1 MANIPRAE
9 NIDYNCSNLKIARAL
24 HAMLASDENKN
35 TTYNLGFA
43 PQLIEKSVFCGL
55 GSSRWSFWNNIII
68 AFSDLPAY
76 YGTLTP
82 EIANF
87 ICMMYE
93 HKGVIECEFD
103 DNEPGMDYSA
113 HVTCKITSN
122 GRDISVEKI
131 SETPLN
137 KLN

>member
-1 MANIPRAE
+1 MANISQAE

-24 HAMLASDENKN
+24 HAMLASDENKDA
-35 TTYNLGFA
+35 TYSLGFA
-43 PQLIEKSVFCGL
+43 PQLIKKSVFCVL
-55 GSSRWSFWNNIII
+55 GSGRWSFWNNIIS
-68 AFSDLPAY
+68 AFSDLPTY
-76 YGTLTP
+76 YGILTP

-87 ICMMYE
+87 IAMMYE

-103 DNEPGMDYSA
+103 DTEPGMGYSA
-113 HVTCKITSN
+113 HITCKITSN
-122 GRDISVEKI
+122 GRDIIVEQI